1 MCPDQVAAL
10 KGELDS
16 YLIAQTHQALEA
28 AKELQEQGLPKES
41 AEVAKADLLTRPPEE
56 DYRPKKWEI
65 EGASEDFIAAA
76 RRHLLNRPRRN
87 SRSTKS
93 LAPTT

>member
-1 MCPDQVAAL
+1 MNRCFPDQVAAL

-28 AKELQEQGLPKES
+28 STELQAQGLPKES
-41 AEVAKADLLTRPPEE
+41 AEELARADLLVKPPKE

-65 EGASEDFIAAA
+65 EG
-76 RRHLLNRPRRN
+76 RPRTWRRRG
-87 SRSTKS
+87 SSC
-93 LAPTT
+93 